1 MTTTYVNWGKSRIKL
16 TWTSSYKLPQPELIT
31 SVHAICFHQEKLLLV
46 DIKNRGW
53 NFPGGHI
60 EQNESPLECVKREVM
75 EEACVEGDCTYLGY
89 VEVNHSENPSWNSNS
104 PYPLIGY
111 QVMYRMDITR
121 ILPFDA
127 IFESAQRI
135 FIQPFEVPLHC
146 EDWHEVYAD
155 ILSRALSY
163 EIN

>member
-16 TWTSSYKLPQPELIT
+16 TWISSYILPQPDLIT
-31 SVHAICFHQEKLLLV
+31 SVHAFCFHQEKLLLV

-60 EQNESPLECVKREVM
+60 EPNESPLECVKREVM
-75 EEACVEGDCTYLGY
+75 EEACVEGDFTYLGY
-89 VEVNHSENPSWNSNS
+89 VEVNHSENPAWNSNS

-111 QVMYRMDITR
+111 QAMYRMDITR

-135 FIQPFEVPLHC
+135 FIHPFEVHLHC

-163 EIN
+163 KIK

>member
-1 MTTTYVNWGKSRIKL
+1 M
-16 TWTSSYKLPQPELIT
+16 
-31 SVHAICFHQEKLLLV
+31 

-60 EQNESPLECVKREVM
+60 EQSESPLECVKREVM
-75 EEACVEGDCTYLGY
+75 EEACVEGDFTYLGY
-89 VEVNHSENPSWNSNS
+89 VEVNHSENPAWNSNS

-111 QVMYRMDITR
+111 QAMYRMDITR

-135 FIQPFEVPLHC
+135 FIHPFEVHLHC

-155 ILSRALSY
+155 ILSRALSN
-163 EIN
+163 EIK